1 MHSLMNWSFE
11 RLLELVQRPIFAIT
25 LEDPMKRITYF
36 FTILLFTSVF
46 AQEYENTN
54 MPCKPISEMRSHYN
68 ALSKAS
74 LRADIFDYDVH
85 YYNIELDIDI
95 DTEIVY
101 GNVEI
106 HFVSEVD
113 NLENIQLDFASGMT
127 VDSISGNGAT
137 FNHFSDMVSIALDGS
152 YNSGESV
159 VVGIEYHGHPQQ
171 GGFQAFAFGHQN
183 GDPNRAPMIS
193 TLSEPYG
200 ARSWWPCKDVPTD
213 KADSVRISLT
223 TEDAYDAVSNGML
236 VSETQHVDGT
246 KTTVWEHKY
255 PITTYLVSLA
265 ITDYTYWTEM
275 HHFADGDSMPL
286 EYWMYPTSATDA
298 MVERW
303 NRTALM
309 IDIFGDYFGKYPFAE
324 EKYGMAE
331 FEWGGA
337 MEHQTCSSMGSYGEN
352 TIAHELAHQWWGDLV
367 TCSNFHHIWINE
379 GFATYSEA
387 LYWGAKDG
395 DDAYHAH
402 MASKVN
408 NVNSSVYRP
417 DTSSVGSIFSYSMV
431 YQKGAW
437 VLHMLRHV
445 VGDETFFAS
454 LAAYREAFQFR
465 TASTED
471 FQGVAEAVWGQDLEW
486 FFDQWIYGIGIPS
499 YRWWWSAT
507 EADEFGN
514 SQVTIH
520 VDQIQSGALPTF
532 KMPIDLSF
540 SDGSNETDVVIWD
553 SLRAQEFNITL
564 DFVPTL
570 LTFDENEWILK
581 SANQVADVDGG
592 IYPGTFKL
600 LAAYP
605 NPFNGEINIPYTTD
619 ANFHGTL
626 TIYDLRGSEVYAT
639 TLRNQTAGLY
649 EAHWDGRDA
658 HGINLGSGIYI
669 TKIASPDHGSFSQKI
684 TILK

>member
-1 MHSLMNWSFE
+1 
-11 RLLELVQRPIFAIT
+11 
-25 LEDPMKRITYF
+25 MKRFTYIF
-36 FTILLFTSVF
+36 SILFMSSVF
-46 AQEYENTN
+46 AQVYENTN
-54 MPCKPISEMRSHYN
+54 VPCKPISEMASHYS
-68 ALSKAS
+68 ALAKAS
-74 LRADIFDYDVH
+74 QRADIFDYNVH
-85 YYNIELDIDI
+85 YYNLEIDI
-95 DTEIVY
+95 NIETEIIY
-101 GNVEI
+101 GNVEV
-106 HFVSEVD
+106 HLLPEVD

-127 VDSISGNGAT
+127 VDAVTLNGAT
-137 FNHFSDMVSIALDGS
+137 FNHFSDLLSIALDGS
-152 YNSGESV
+152 YNVGESV
-159 VVGIEYHGHPQQ
+159 VVGIQYHGHPLQ
-171 GGFQAFAFGHQN
+171 GGFQAFAFGHQYGN
-183 GDPNRAPMIS
+183 VTRPPMIS

-223 TEDAYDAVSNGML
+223 TDADLDAVSNGML
-236 VSETQHVDGT
+236 VSETLNLDST

-286 EYWMYPTSATDA
+286 EYWMYPPSATEPI
-298 MVERW
+298 MEVW
-303 NRTALM
+303 NRTADM
-309 IDIFGDYFGKYPFAE
+309 IDIFGEYYGKYPFSE
-324 EKYGMAE
+324 EKYGMAQ
-331 FEWGGA
+331 FGWGGA
-337 MEHQTCSSMGSYGEN
+337 MEHQTCSSMGSFGEN

-387 LYWGAKDG
+387 LYWGAVNG
-395 DDAYHAH
+395 EEAYHAH

-408 NVNSSVYRP
+408 DVNSSVYRP
-417 DTSSVGSIFSYSMV
+417 DTSSVGAIFSYSMV

-471 FQGVAEAVWGQDLEW
+471 FQGVVEEVWGQDLEW
-486 FFDQWIYGIGIPS
+486 FFDQWIYGIGRPS
-499 YRWWWSAT
+499 YRWWWSAST
-507 EADEFGN
+507 ADEFGN
-514 SQVTIH
+514 SQVTVH
-520 VDQIQSGALPTF
+520 VDQIQGSSLPTF

-540 SDGSNETDVVIWD
+540 GDGTNEANMVIWD
-553 SLRAQEFNITL
+553 SLRAQDFNITL
-564 DFVPTL
+564 NFVPTEL
-570 LTFDENEWILK
+570 SFDENEWILK

-592 IYPGTFKL
+592 FNPRRFTL

-605 NPFNGEINIPYTTD
+605 NPFNGEVNIPYTTD

-626 TIYDLRGSEVYAT
+626 SIYDLRGSKVYST
-639 TLRNQTAGLY
+639 SLRNTTAGVY
-649 EAHWDGRDA
+649 EVHWDGRDIN
-658 HGINLGSGIYI
+658 GMNLGSGVYI
-669 TKIASPDHGSFSQKI
+669 AQITSTEHGSFSQKI
-684 TILK
+684 SILK